1 MLESVL
7 DKQRLKT
14 EGKNMSVLF
23 EVFLMTSFVWNK
35 CGVQNFI
42 INYHQNLL
50 LNDGIGLVKMSSEE
64 NIGKRH

>member
-1 MLESVL
+1 M
-7 DKQRLKT
+7 
-14 EGKNMSVLF
+14 NIISVLF